1 MKAKLLRLNALAHT
15 SAELTGDAGSDA
27 GGSPAIG
34 IASHDRYCLRDCSVC
49 HKVRINGLPKG
60 SAIAPLTLE
69 VQSTDRLSRV
79 E

>member
-1 MKAKLLRLNALAHT
+1 MNAKLLRLKAFAHASLERT
-15 SAELTGDAGSDA
+15 VDGGSDA